1 MKAKHAKELRGIN
14 TVVDESRKAFQTLKK
29 IIEGLRPV
37 AMRRNLV
44 SVDDLDTLVDCL
56 QTVERYLKTHFVYNL
71 EEHSDIATHC
81 ITYACSDELAKDFH
95 SECKKPHTEKC
106 QYCEL
111 FPLVITTMR
120 AILEE
125 LERDMEDKFQ
135 YTENLHD
142 LLDCH
147 EKIQRHI
154 SYIIMNEK
162 SNVEWNKKFEEMKP
176 GRVMVTGKFNC

>member
-1 MKAKHAKELRGIN
+1 MKAKHAKELRGVN

-147 EKIQRHI
+147 EKERD
-154 SYIIMNEK
+154 
-162 SNVEWNKKFEEMKP
+162 F
-176 GRVMVTGKFNC
+176 